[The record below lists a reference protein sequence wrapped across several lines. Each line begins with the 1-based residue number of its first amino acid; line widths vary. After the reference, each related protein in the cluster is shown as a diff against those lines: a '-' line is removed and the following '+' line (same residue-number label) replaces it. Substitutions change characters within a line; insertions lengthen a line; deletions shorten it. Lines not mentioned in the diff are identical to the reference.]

1 MQNKPTITI
10 PTEQEC
16 ERLLTEVF
24 NISESE
30 LNNARLVKTVAMR
43 IGRDLKW
50 LRDRGP
56 NLSLIKAG
64 SILSAIT
71 IGNDKDTKDGCA
83 KLIELG
89 YSNITEIVDQNKCPD
104 FSEGSSV
111 SEKEIIFI
119 ADKLVDEEELVSVVY
134 KYDHAIEAVNNDPQK
149 SADLKRKKT
158 IALKIK
164 SAIERET
171 GKNLEELAIADND

>member
-1 MQNKPTITI
+1 MTI
-10 PTEQEC
+10 PTKQEC
-16 ERLLTEVF
+16 ERLLIEVF

-64 SILSAIT
+64 SLLSAIT
-71 IGNDKDTKDGCA
+71 IASDKDAKDSCA

-89 YSNITEIVDQNKCPD
+89 YSNIAEIMNANTSPD
-104 FSEGSSV
+104 FSDGSSV
-111 SEKEIIFI
+111 SESEIIFI

-149 SADLKRKKT
+149 SADLERKKK

>member
-1 MQNKPTITI
+1 MQNKTAITI

-24 NISESE
+24 NISENE

-56 NLSLIKAG
+56 NLNLIKAG

-71 IGNDKDTKDGCA
+71 IGSNKEAKEECA
-83 KLIELG
+83 KLKELG
-89 YSNITEIVDQNKCPD
+89 YPEIAEIADINNYLD
-104 FSEGSSV
+104 FSDDFTV
-111 SEKEIIFI
+111 SEKGIIFI
-119 ADKLVDEEELVSVVY
+119 ADKLVDDEELVSVVY
-134 KYDHAIEAVNNDPQK
+134 KYDYAIENVKNDPLK
-149 SADLKRKKT
+149 VADLERKKI